1 MNIITFVIMAAFM
14 VAATAWSLS
23 QVFRGKGVW
32 RIVHLILALSMIG
45 GALTVYMNQGGIGML
60 FGMLLLVLAPAIMF
74 IDKSPNRWLVI
85 IQFVSGAILASGILF
100 GAA

>member
-1 MNIITFVIMAAFM
+1 MNILTFIIMAAFM
-14 VAATAWSLS
+14 VAATAWSLN
-23 QVFRGKGVW
+23 QVVRAKGIW
-32 RIVHLILALSMIG
+32 RLVHLILALSMIG